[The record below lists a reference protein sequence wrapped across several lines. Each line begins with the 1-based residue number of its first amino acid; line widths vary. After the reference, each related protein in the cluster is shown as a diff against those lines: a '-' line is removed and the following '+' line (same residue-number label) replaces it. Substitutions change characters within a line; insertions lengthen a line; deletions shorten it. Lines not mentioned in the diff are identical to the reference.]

1 MKSQTIRYYLN
12 IVAVLIL
19 SGTFVAPLIVDH
31 DLQDPTRMGKI
42 FFFANWMLLLIPV
55 GIISWGLNRKQP
67 LDKLS
72 FFILV
77 LGIWIIVRGKTGG
90 IWNDEKFF
98 WYSGCFIFY
107 FVAGTI
113 LKGLIKKRESQ
124 LMLIPVL
131 IISLVV
137 LAEAIHGVLQL
148 YGMSRIYHN
157 LFKITGTFFNP
168 APYAC
173 FLMASLPWA
182 LLLSSVKQYN
192 RISNTICW
200 VGCLSVCMIL
210 IAIPSTRSRAGF
222 LGMGTVILV
231 WSFYRYHPLLY
242 LKKVLNSPLKRK
254 LAWLV
259 IPLLVLALG
268 TGFFLVKK
276 DSASGRVLIWKVALR
291 TIMEQPLTGHGFN
304 TAQATLAPGQAAYF
318 AAGKENGNERML
330 AGSVR
335 WAFNEFLQTAS
346 ETGLVGLFLFLLV
359 TGYALFYRFPSS
371 MPRNYYLAIGA
382 ARASLA
388 GILVFGCFSYP
399 FYSLPA
405 TLLFFFSLAVLSAIR
420 TIHFNAAKEA
430 CHITGQIPV
439 FLASLLLMIFY
450 AEQVPKQRYAYWLWD
465 EADQL
470 YQTGAY
476 AEANASFAGAHPV
489 LSHNGLFLQQYAKS
503 LSMEEK
509 YPEAIALLNQSTG
522 YYQDEF
528 TGIILGNCYQELGE
542 YDKAEKQYR
551 LAANM
556 VPHKFYPL
564 YLLAKLYNESGET
577 EKATEIATEIL
588 GKEVKVPSRAIEEIK
603 AEMQQLINNNASLQ
617 NSNEPEGKG
626 QEACT
631 REQTASCPDPSFTR
645 KEVR

>member
-1 MKSQTIRYYLN
+1 M
-12 IVAVLIL
+12 
-19 SGTFVAPLIVDH
+19 
-31 DLQDPTRMGKI
+31 
-42 FFFANWMLLLIPV
+42 
-55 GIISWGLNRKQP
+55 
-67 LDKLS
+67 
-72 FFILV
+72 
-77 LGIWIIVRGKTGG
+77 
-90 IWNDEKFF
+90 
-98 WYSGCFIFY
+98 
-107 FVAGTI
+107 
-113 LKGLIKKRESQ
+113 
-124 LMLIPVL
+124 
-131 IISLVV
+131 
-137 LAEAIHGVLQL
+137 
-148 YGMSRIYHN
+148 
-157 LFKITGTFFNP
+157 
-168 APYAC
+168 
-173 FLMASLPWA
+173 
-182 LLLSSVKQYN
+182 
-192 RISNTICW
+192 
-200 VGCLSVCMIL
+200 
-210 IAIPSTRSRAGF
+210 
-222 LGMGTVILV
+222 
-231 WSFYRYHPLLY
+231 
-242 LKKVLNSPLKRK
+242 KRK

-291 TIMEQPLTGHGFN
+291 TTMEQSLTGHGFN
-304 TAQATLAPGQAAYF
+304 TAQATLGPGQAAYF
-318 AAGKENGNERML
+318 AAGKGNVNERML

-439 FLASLLLMIFY
+439 FLASLLLVVFY
-450 AEQVPKQRYAYWLWD
+450 VEQVPKQRHAYWLWD

-476 AEANASFAGAHPV
+476 PEANASFAGAYPV
-489 LSHNGLFLQQYAKS
+489 LSCNGLFLQQYAKS

-522 YYQDEF
+522 YYQDEV

-577 EKATEIATEIL
+577 EKATAIAKEIL
-588 GKEVKVPSRAIEEIK
+588 NKKIKVPSKAIEEIK
-603 AEMQQLINNNASLQ
+603 AEMQQLINDNASLQ

-626 QEACT
+626 QEAQM
-631 REQTASCPDPSFTR
+631 RKQTASCPDPSFTR